1 MADVVTSQILENGP
15 RRVVM
20 KFTNFSDGTG
30 ETAVT
35 KVDATSGG
43 VLGVVVQGQTF
54 YPGINLKIVDMA
66 YDVSDGMAVRVQW
79 VASSAVDIWICRGNG
94 AGPFVWLDSR
104 AGFQG
109 IVNTAATGATGSIQ
123 FTTAGQTAGA
133 SYSIMLS
140 MIKGI
145 PQS

>member
-1 MADVVTSQILENGP
+1 MADVVTSQILENG
-15 RRVVM
+15 RRRIVA

-30 ETAVT
+30 ENGVV

-43 VLGVVVQGQTF
+43 PYGVVFQGQTF
-54 YPGINLKIVDMA
+54 YPGLHLKVVDMA

-79 VASSAVDIWICRGNG
+79 VASSAVDMWICRGNG

-109 IVNTAATGATGSIQ
+109 IVNPATAGATGSIQ
-123 FTTAGQTAGA
+123 FTTAGQTTGA
-133 SYSIMLS
+133 SYSIMLT

-145 PQS
+145 PQT